1 MIPSPRISNIF
12 FYVSD
17 IDRTER
23 FYRDVIGL
31 HLERMPDDGSGRP
44 WLIAPIPGNTDLLFF
59 HGEPRPG
66 NSPLPVFDLAEG
78 GIDGVVAALAEAGTP
93 IVTPVSHAPGGW
105 SAEFTDPDGYMW
117 SMYQPEEKP
126 R

>member
-1 MIPSPRISNIF
+1 MIASPRIGSIF

-17 IDRTER
+17 IDRTEA

-31 HLERMPDDGSGRP
+31 SIERMPDDGSGRP
-44 WLIAPIPGNTDLLFF
+44 WLNAPIPGNVDLIFF
-59 HGEPRPG
+59 HGDVRPG
-66 NSPLPVFDLAEG
+66 NSPILVFDLAEG
-78 GIDGVVAALAEAGTP
+78 GIDSVVEALAAAGTP

-105 SAEFTDPDGYMW
+105 SADFTDPDGYTF
-117 SMYQPEEKP
+117 SLYQTEQHP